1 MGFASAPL
9 LQKSQSRGPYSK
21 LTIRM
26 EGEFKFSYVFYYLTS
41 TVSVDGAKL
50 QCVLEQETLL
60 NLHLLIK
67 VGVQVVVL

>member
-1 MGFASAPL
+1 
-9 LQKSQSRGPYSK
+9 
-21 LTIRM
+21 M